1 MNLVQLQKKLL
12 AAARAD
18 RPREDVPYAF
28 EKRIMARLALRT
40 ATDIVA
46 IWNRTL
52 WQAVAPCLA
61 VVLLLGVW
69 TCVTQLREHSSQ
81 TLAADLEDSLY
92 LPFETQTDIQ

>member
-69 TCVTQLREHSSQ
+69 T
-81 TLAADLEDSLY
+81 
-92 LPFETQTDIQ
+92 